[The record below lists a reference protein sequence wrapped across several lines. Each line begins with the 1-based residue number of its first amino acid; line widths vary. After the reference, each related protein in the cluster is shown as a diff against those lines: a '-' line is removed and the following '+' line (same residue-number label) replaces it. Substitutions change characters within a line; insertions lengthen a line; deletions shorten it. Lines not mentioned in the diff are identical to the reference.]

1 MAEDRF
7 DWSWKN
13 KEVRVWVYV
22 VIPIIILIACAS
34 LFMSNRFF
42 LAIFQ
47 PLVIILTLI
56 SYRAWQLYYRK
67 RQKNVESL

>member
-1 MAEDRF
+1 MADRF
-7 DWSWKN
+7 DLSWKN

-34 LFMSNRFF
+34 LFTSNHFY
-42 LAIFQ
+42 LTIFQ
-47 PLVIILTLI
+47 ALGMILTLI